1 MLSPDASEANH
12 ERQKLL
18 VKAATQLGEH
28 FSAVQILA
36 SRSEDGAQSG
46 TTRFEASSG
55 SFYERFGSVRAWLL
69 RQDEAERMAARAELD
84 EDEGVA

>member
-1 MLSPDASEANH
+1 MGSAAND
-12 ERQKLL
+12 ERQAMLA
-18 VKAATQLGEH
+18 KAALMLGEH

-36 SRSEDGAQSG
+36 SRSGDGAQSG